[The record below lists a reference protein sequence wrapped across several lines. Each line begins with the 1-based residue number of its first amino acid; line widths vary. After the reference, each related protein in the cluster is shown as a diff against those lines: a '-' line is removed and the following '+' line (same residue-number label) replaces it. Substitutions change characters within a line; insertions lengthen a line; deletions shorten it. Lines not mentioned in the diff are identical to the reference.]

1 MYVPVSAMFVRT
13 RLYTVD
19 KYNDSKSVR
28 VSLSF
33 SLVCLLSVHMHVSV
47 NVSEHLNTLH
57 ETRYLCEIYI

>member
-19 KYNDSKSVR
+19 EYNDSKSVR

-33 SLVCLLSVHMHVSV
+33 SLVCLLAMHMC
-47 NVSEHLNTLH
+47 L
-57 ETRYLCEIYI
+57 